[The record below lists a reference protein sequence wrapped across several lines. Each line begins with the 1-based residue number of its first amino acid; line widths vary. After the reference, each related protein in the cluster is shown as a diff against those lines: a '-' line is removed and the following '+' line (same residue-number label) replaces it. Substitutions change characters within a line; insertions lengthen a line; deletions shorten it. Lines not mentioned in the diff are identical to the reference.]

1 MELKAYA
8 RILRQRWRLVVLPF
22 VAAAAIAMLTAPDS
36 GEAESAPAVSTY
48 SATATLI
55 TSPTQA
61 IDATPV
67 SLATV
72 ALYAT
77 TGEIPQRAAR
87 ELDYRGE
94 PQLLASMVSVTPNAE
109 TGTLT
114 ISATDTD
121 DKAVADLVNAFAKST
136 VSYFRDQ
143 QVELDKARS
152 AELQDAIDV
161 TTRELQQAK
170 SQLGSGNDEVAQA
183 NVESFRTLLGTQFT
197 ELNQLNVGGATDLLT
212 VLQPGVPI
220 PQETATF
227 APPSNPWTRGAI
239 AAVLGLLLGAALAL
253 VVERLDS
260 RMRTREQVEDTIGL
274 PVLAEI
280 PLMAKRQR
288 TGVVSAERP
297 ASTMAEAFRG
307 LRSSVLLLSPSL
319 SGSSSHRA
327 ARGSIVV
334 MVTSAMPGAGKS
346 TTVANLAAVMA
357 EAGRTVLVLSL
368 DLRNPSIHR
377 YFGVPDGTGISE
389 LLAADRGRH
398 LAQVVHE
405 TDVAGVSIVTSGHD
419 TDHPG
424 ALLAS
429 VGPLIEAARSLAEV
443 VIIDVPPM
451 LTVADA
457 LDVARH
463 TDVTLLVS
471 RLNKTTQ
478 SQAEECQRL
487 FKRMGVSA
495 LGTVLVGSRP
505 AGARYGY
512 PVVAPAGAAP
522 ADVPADGRT
531 GAHTGPPQ
539 QHPAAAG
546 PTSEESLARDKD

>member
-1 MELKAYA
+1 MDLTAYA
-8 RILRQRWRLVVLPF
+8 RILRQRWQLVLLPF
-22 VAAAAIAMLTAPDS
+22 LAAAVLAVLTAPDTDQTPTT
-36 GEAESAPAVSTY
+36 PAVSTY
-48 SATATLI
+48 TATATLI

-61 IDATPV
+61 LGTMPV

-77 TGEIPQRAAR
+77 TGEIPKRAAR

-94 PQLLASMVSVTPNAE
+94 PQLLASLVSVSPSAE

-114 ISATDTD
+114 ITATDTD
-121 DKAVADLVNAFAKST
+121 SKAVADLVNAFAKST
-136 VSYFRDQ
+136 ISYFRDQ
-143 QVELDKARS
+143 QAEQDQARITELEKQMAETTRALQKARS
-152 AELQDAIDV
+152 EPGASDNPITEAQVEALQARYSAQFSEL
-161 TTRELQQAK
+161 
-170 SQLGSGNDEVAQA
+170 
-183 NVESFRTLLGTQFT
+183 T
-197 ELNQLNVGGATDLLT
+197 ELSKGGPTDLLT

-227 APPSNPWTRGAI
+227 APPSNPWIRGGI
-239 AAVLGLLLGAALAL
+239 AALLGLLLGAALAL

-260 RMRTREQVEDTIGL
+260 RMRTREQVEDAIGL
-274 PVLAEI
+274 PVLAEV
-280 PLMAKRQR
+280 PLMPKRQR
-288 TGVVSAERP
+288 SGVVSADRP
-297 ASTMAEAFRG
+297 ASSVAEAFRG

-319 SGSSSHRA
+319 AGSSGA
-327 ARGSIVV
+327 ARGRRGSIVV

-357 EAGRTVLVLSL
+357 EAGRKVLVLSL
-368 DLRNPSIHR
+368 DLRSPSVHR

-405 TDVAGVSIVTSGHD
+405 TDVPGVSIVTSGHD

-443 VIIDVPPM
+443 VIVDVPPM
-451 LTVADA
+451 LTVSDS

-463 TDVTLLVS
+463 ADVTLLVS
-471 RLNKTTQ
+471 RLNKTTR
-478 SQAEECQRL
+478 SQADECQRL
-487 FKRMGVSA
+487 FKRLGVSA

-512 PVVAPAGAAP
+512 PVVAPAAASGD
-522 ADVPADGRT
+522 AETTDDKT
-531 GAHTGPPQ
+531 
-539 QHPAAAG
+539 
-546 PTSEESLARDKD
+546 LARDAD

>member
-8 RILRQRWRLVVLPF
+8 RILRQRWRLVLVPF
-22 VAAAAIAMLTAPDS
+22 VAAAAIAMLTAPDATEQ
-36 GEAESAPAVSTY
+36 EASAAVSTY

-55 TSPTQA
+55 TSPTQSVETA
-61 IDATPV
+61 PV

-72 ALYAT
+72 ALYTT
-77 TGEIPQRAAR
+77 TGEIPKRAAR
-87 ELDYRGE
+87 ALDYRGE
-94 PQLLASMVSVTPNAE
+94 PQLLASMVAVTPSSE

-114 ISATDTD
+114 ITATDTD
-121 DKAVADLVNAFAKST
+121 QKAVEELVNAFADST

-143 QVELDKARS
+143 QVELDRARTV
-152 AELQDAIDV
+152 ELQEAIDA
-161 TTRELQQAK
+161 TTRKLQQAK
-170 SQLGSGNDEVAQA
+170 AQVGSGNPEVVQA
-183 NVESFRTLLGTQFT
+183 NIQSFQDLLTTQFT
-197 ELNQLNVGGATDLLT
+197 ELNQINTGGSTDLLE
-212 VLQPGVPI
+212 VLQPGVAI
-220 PQETATF
+220 PQETAAF
-227 APPSNPWTRGAI
+227 APPSNPWTRGGI
-239 AAVLGLLLGAALAL
+239 AALLGLLLGAALAL

-280 PLMAKRQR
+280 PLMPKRQR

-297 ASTMAEAFRG
+297 ASSVAEAFRG
-307 LRSSVLLLSPSL
+307 LRSSVLLVSPSL
-319 SGSSSHRA
+319 RGSGQQRG
-327 ARGSIVV
+327 RNGSIVL

-377 YFGVPDGTGISE
+377 YFGVPDVTGISE

-405 TDVAGVSIVTSGHD
+405 TDVPGVSMVTSGHD

-429 VGPLIEAARSLAEV
+429 VGPLIEAARSIAEV

-451 LTVADA
+451 LTVSDA

-463 TDVTLLVS
+463 ADVTLLVS

-487 FKRMGVSA
+487 FKRLGVSA

-512 PVVAPAGAAP
+512 PVVAPAGVAEAADP
-522 ADVPADGRT
+522 ESAEEQSAD
-531 GAHTGPPQ
+531 
-539 QHPAAAG
+539 AG
-546 PTSEESLARDKD
+546 QTSEESLARDKD